1 MTRMGNQEESV
12 PFVKVT
18 LTNLTL
24 ASEDLKQG
32 LHSHDLG
39 DGTCAL
45 SAPISFT

>member
-1 MTRMGNQEESV
+1 MENQKGSV

-24 ASEDLKQG
+24 ASEDLRQG

-45 SAPISFT
+45 SASISFI